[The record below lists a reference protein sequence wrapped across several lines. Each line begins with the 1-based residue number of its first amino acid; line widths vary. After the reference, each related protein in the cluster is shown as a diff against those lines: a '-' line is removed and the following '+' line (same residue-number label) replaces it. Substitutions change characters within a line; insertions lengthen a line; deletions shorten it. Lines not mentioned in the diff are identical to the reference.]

1 MSFLYYIAGLGPEFK
16 QQETFYQVI
25 SNDDDVI
32 KSFVTIMQGISD
44 VSVEIGK
51 LVNYW
56 DRYKPIWDMD
66 KDAFIR
72 RYANTSRPLSSYDMD
87 ITR

>member
-1 MSFLYYIAGLGPEFK
+1 MATSTV
-16 QQETFYQVI
+16 ETGMAMYQV
-25 SNDDDVI
+25 SA
-32 KSFVTIMQGISD
+32 G
-44 VSVEIGK
+44 IGK